1 MFGFYR
7 TLLALM
13 VVALHIGGIPWL
25 GGYAVYGFYMLSG
38 YLMTLIMQRTYGY
51 TANGIAKYALN
62 RFLRIYPLYWVAGLI
77 TLVLIY
83 CLGEAYVSIYHKAM
97 LYPTAWTDIIKNVFL
112 LFPNLETVRLVP
124 PAWALTVELCFY
136 LLIALGLSKHA
147 KIALVWLGLSVMY
160 HGVAW
165 FAGWDRYFSVFAAS
179 LPFALGSVL
188 YFYRNQVLQK
198 LFGDRQNLSPY
209 LPLLL
214 LLLMAINWYIG
225 FVLEQ
230 LHELFL
236 YINIV
241 LCALMLLVLSSYQS
255 LPWLSKKADAYWG
268 DFSYPIYLVHYQVAL
283 LVMYAAQQSG
293 LNISRPSTVLMWLT
307 IPAVFLAAWLLM
319 LLVER
324 PIERLRSRVKKR
336 YKHV

>member
-7 TLLALM
+7 TFLALM

-51 TANGIAKYALN
+51 DVQGMGKYALN
-62 RFLRIYPLYWVAGLI
+62 RFLRIYPLYWVAALFS
-77 TLVLIY
+77 LVLIY
-83 CLGEAYVSIYHKAM
+83 WLGEAYTSDFIKYM
-97 LYPTAWTDIIKNVFL
+97 RYPMTLSDMIKNIFL
-112 LFPNLETVRLVP
+112 LFPTVDTTRLVP

-147 KIALVWLGLSVMY
+147 KIALVWLGLSVVY

-198 LFGDRQNLSPY
+198 LFADTQNLSPY

-214 LLLMAINWYIG
+214 LLLLAINWYIG
-225 FVLEQ
+225 FL
-230 LHELFL
+230 LTRSHELFF
-236 YINIV
+236 YTNIV

-293 LNISRPSTVLMWLT
+293 LSISRPSTILMWLT

-324 PIERLRSRVKKR
+324 PIERLRSRVKEKL
-336 YKHV
+336 

>member
-7 TLLALM
+7 TFLALM

-25 GGYAVYGFYMLSG
+25 GGYAVFAFYMLSG
-38 YLMTLIMQRTYGY
+38 YLMTMIMQRTYGY
-51 TANGIAKYALN
+51 SVQGVAAYLFN
-62 RFLRIYPLYWVAGLI
+62 RFLRIYPMYWLAGLM
-77 TLVLIY
+77 TLLLIY
-83 CLGEAYVSIYHKAM
+83 SLGESYVSTYHKAM

-136 LLIALGLSKHA
+136 ILIALGLSKNI
-147 KIALVWLGLSVMY
+147 KVALVWLVLSVIY
-160 HGVAW
+160 HVVAW

-188 YFYRNQVLQK
+188 YFYRDRLLKQC
-198 LFGDRQNLSPY
+198 FGRTQDLSPY

-225 FVLEQ
+225 FL
-230 LHELFL
+230 LTRSHELFF
-236 YINIV
+236 YTNIL
-241 LCALMLLVLSSYQS
+241 LCALMLLVLSSYKT

-268 DFSYPIYLVHYQVAL
+268 DFSYPIYLIHYQVAL
-283 LVMYAAQQSG
+283 VVMYAMQQLG
-293 LNISRPSTVLMWLT
+293 IDVSRPGVGLMWAT
-307 IPAVFLAAWLLM
+307 IPAVFLVAWLLVIG
-319 LLVER
+319 VER
-324 PIERLRSRVKKR
+324 PIERLRSKVKEKL
-336 YKHV
+336 